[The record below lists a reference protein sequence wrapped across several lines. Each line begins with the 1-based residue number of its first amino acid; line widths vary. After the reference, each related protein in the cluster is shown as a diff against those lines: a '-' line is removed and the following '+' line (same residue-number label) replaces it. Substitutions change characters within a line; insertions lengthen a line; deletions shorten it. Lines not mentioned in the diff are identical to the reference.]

1 MTSRKL
7 PAQPTVHD
15 APWAIAA
22 LGGHMK
28 TNGEPGWLVLHR
40 GMNKL
45 LAYEQG
51 WLARESLG
59 ELVISR

>member
-1 MTSRKL
+1 MASRKL
-7 PAQPTVHD
+7 PPKPTVHE
-15 APWAIAA
+15 ALWAIAG

-40 GMNKL
+40 GTTKL

-51 WLARESLG
+51 WAARENA
-59 ELVISR
+59 ELSISG